1 MEGDWEPRVVEE
13 RYRLATDALRELGR
27 RLDGYRTS
35 VDIGSGWERGVP
47 GDWLDAL
54 LADWR
59 VFDTDALQLRLD
71 ALRQQR
77 AEVAGHVLHVVHA
90 EGRGPSPLPLLLTH
104 GWPGSFLEYLP
115 VLALLTDPGAHGA
128 DPADAF
134 TVVVPS
140 LPGYAFSDPP
150 PPTGMTGRQVARLW
164 HQLMTMG
171 LGYDRF
177 VAHGSDLGAG
187 VTAWLARDQPEAVAA
202 IHLATPGLAVAPGP
216 LTEHRGGLRARR
228 TGLDRGGGRLH
239 A

>member
-1 MEGDWEPRVVEE
+1 MEGDTEPLVVEE
-13 RYRLATDALRELGR
+13 RCRLATDALRELGR

-59 VFDTDALQLRLD
+59 VLDIDALQLRLD

-115 VLALLTDPGAHGA
+115 VLALLTDQIGRAH
-128 DPADAF
+128 
-134 TVVVPS
+134 V
-140 LPGYAFSDPP
+140 
-150 PPTGMTGRQVARLW
+150 
-164 HQLMTMG
+164 
-171 LGYDRF
+171 
-177 VAHGSDLGAG
+177 
-187 VTAWLARDQPEAVAA
+187 
-202 IHLATPGLAVAPGP
+202 
-216 LTEHRGGLRARR
+216 
-228 TGLDRGGGRLH
+228 
-239 A
+239 